1 MSSAISQITKFSLY
15 CEVIIYFRFNLG
27 GMNNRVLVV
36 VDDPFEMSTLVAA
49 LRLHEIDVIG
59 EAKSENVA
67 INLLRQL
74 QPEVIL
80 LDMSIVG
87 ISSIKIAVNMRKVNQ
102 NIGIVILNS
111 CSDLRLMGE
120 SNEEVPVGA
129 KILIKKSMLDFTVLC
144 TAINESKI
152 SALEK
157 QKVVWINGNASFQEK
172 GVLALMAHL
181 TDTQAEVL
189 RLVASGRTNAQI
201 GRTRYVS
208 EKSVEQVIS
217 RVAQELNVQADTN
230 MNMRVQLVGEYYR
243 WLGAPHH

>member
-1 MSSAISQITKFSLY
+1 
-15 CEVIIYFRFNLG
+15 
-27 GMNNRVLVV
+27 MNNRVLVV

-87 ISSIKIAVNMRKVNQ
+87 ISAIKIAVNMRKVNN
-102 NIGIVILNS
+102 NIGIVILNN

-157 QKVVWINGNASFQEK
+157 QKVVWINGNASFQEQ
-172 GVLALMAHL
+172 GVMALMAHL
-181 TDTQAEVL
+181 TNTQAEVL
-189 RLVASGRTNAQI
+189 RLVASGMTNAQI

-217 RVAQELNVQADTN
+217 RIAQELNVQADTN